1 MKVYDC
7 FMYFDEDLVLD
18 VRLNILDKYVDY
30 FVIVESIFNH
40 KGEKRSLKFDIE
52 KFKSFK
58 NKIKYLVCDELP
70 DHLEEI
76 TQNDFGIPKEKKFI
90 NNAVKR
96 ENFQRNFIQ
105 TGLVDANSDDFIL
118 ISDLD
123 EIPNLQNI
131 VLDNVNEKIVI
142 FKQIMTYYK
151 FNLSL
156 PNYWWHGTK
165 GCLKKNLK
173 SPQWLRNIKSKKYP
187 LLRLDIIFSNLK
199 YNNIRIVDNGGWHF
213 TNIKTPEDIELKLKS
228 YLHHREVEL
237 SKTSLNDIYNVIN
250 NKNAIYNLGA
260 DQRNWK
266 KIGTGKKLENLSES
280 LLPKYVVNNRNKFSD
295 WLD

>member
-1 MKVYDC
+1 
-7 FMYFDEDLVLD
+7 MYFDEDLVLD

-228 YLHHREVEL
+228 YLHHREFEL